1 MKILMITPYLPYP
14 HSGGSIR
21 SYNLLKWISRNNQ
34 ITLFSFIR
42 SEEEKKHLGELS
54 KFCRRIRTFYRRP
67 AWSVKNILLAGF
79 TPYPFLVCTYLSS
92 GGVAKSI
99 KEEIDREHYDIIHA
113 ENFYVMPCLPK
124 TTIPTVLVEQ
134 TIEYL
139 VYKHFVESNG
149 KWFLKPLFWV
159 DVLKM
164 KRWEKHYWQT
174 ADKVI
179 AVSDKDAETMR
190 KESGRNDIEIVP
202 NGVDLELWK
211 NAKTHRNNQILFQ
224 GNFKWMQNVEAAHY
238 LIEKVFPLIKKKI
251 ENATL
256 LISGQDIPL
265 SIMAK
270 SDSSIRV
277 SNLSKDDVEGVYRA
291 YRTSGVLLA
300 SLFGPGGTRLKILS
314 AMASFLPVVT
324 TTVGSEGLGA
334 KDGADILVGN
344 SAETLAE
351 KTILIL
357 TDEEKYQSVAVAARH
372 LVEEKFDWKNISGHL
387 EKIYEQIIKN

>member
-1 MKILMITPYLPYP
+1 MVTPYLPYP

-42 SEEEKKHLGELS
+42 SKEENKHLSELS
-54 KFCRRIRTFYRRP
+54 QFCTRIKTFYRRP
-67 AWSVKNILLAGF
+67 AWSVKNIFLAGF

-92 GGVAKSI
+92 SGVAASI
-99 KEEIDREHYDIIHA
+99 KEELENERYDLIHA

-139 VYKHFVESNG
+139 VYKHFVESSG
-149 KWFLKPLFWV
+149 RRGLKPFFWV
-159 DVLKM
+159 DVVKM

-190 KESGRNDIEIVP
+190 DESGRNDIEIVP
-202 NGVDLELWK
+202 NGVDLNLWK
-211 NAKTHRNNQILFQ
+211 NAKTHQNNQILFQ

-238 LIEKVFPLIKKKI
+238 LIDKVFPLIKEKI
-251 ENATL
+251 AAATL
-256 LISGQDIPL
+256 LISGQDVPS

-270 SDSSIRV
+270 SNSVIHVR
-277 SNLSKDDVEGVYRA
+277 NLSKDDVEGVYHA
-291 YRTSGVLLA
+291 YRHSGVLLA
-300 SLFGPGGTRLKILS
+300 PLFGPGGTRLKILS

-334 KDGADILVGN
+334 KDGVDILVGN
-344 SAETLAE
+344 DAESLAK
-351 KTILIL
+351 KTISIL
-357 TDEEKYQSVAVAARH
+357 TDREKYQSVATAARH
-372 LVEEKFDWKNISGHL
+372 LVEEKFDWKHISEHL
-387 EKIYEQIIKN
+387 EKIYEQIIRK